1 MSLIMKVM
9 EKKTPLIKIKHK
21 KRGITLIEVMA
32 AIAIISILFVSISQF
47 ILSVAKNE
55 AISERKLE
63 NYGYLKNILSIFENK
78 LVKCEDN
85 LDLYISFDNVAEMQ
99 EKILNLQEDINE
111 NKEYKLNV
119 KINLIDEVNNIYRVF
134 AKVTNSRNE
143 GEEKYLYVYN
153 NWLKED

>member
-111 NKEYKLNV
+111 NKEYKLNI
-119 KINLIDEVNNIYRVF
+119 KINLIDEVNDIYRVF

-153 NWLKED
+153 N

>member
-111 NKEYKLNV
+111 NKEYKLNI

-153 NWLKED
+153 N